1 VSQFGSFFGLLG
13 TDTINLSLPLR
24 YLPLSLGSWVLACC
38 DMVWSLFFDR
48 GFALAASRISPT
60 QQRLFSHYV
69 QDLPNGELS
78 WIGLR
83 PDRRAPVVEVDSVQ
97 TVTGL
102 GLEGDHRNGL
112 APGSGRQV
120 TLISEEYIGQIA
132 HFLSAEYEANR
143 IVLPSQLRR
152 NLVIKGM
159 NLSALRFQRFSIG
172 GAIFEAGDLCHPC
185 LAMERNLGKGGI
197 AAMIGHGGLC
207 LKVVQ
212 SGLISVGDTVCLDRP
227 QASLF

>member
-1 VSQFGSFFGLLG
+1 V
-13 TDTINLSLPLR
+13 
-24 YLPLSLGSWVLACC
+24 V
-38 DMVWSLFFDR
+38 
-48 GFALAASRISPT
+48 ASRISPT
-60 QQRLFSHYV
+60 QQRLFSHYIK
-69 QDLPNGELS
+69 DLPNGELC

-83 PDRRAPVVEVDSVQ
+83 PESRAPMVEVVSAQ
-97 TVTGL
+97 ALTGL
-102 GLEGDHRNGL
+102 GLEGDHRHGL

-120 TLISEEYIGQIA
+120 TLMSEEYIGQIA
-132 HFLSAEYEANR
+132 HFLSINESPNR

-159 NLSALRFQRFSIG
+159 NLEALRYQRFSIG

-212 SGLISVGDTVCLDRP
+212 SGRISVGDTVCLDRP

>member
-1 VSQFGSFFGLLG
+1 
-13 TDTINLSLPLR
+13 
-24 YLPLSLGSWVLACC
+24 
-38 DMVWSLFFDR
+38 M
-48 GFALAASRISPT
+48 AASRISPT
-60 QQRLFSHYV
+60 QQRLFSHYI
-69 QDLPNGELS
+69 QDLPNGELC

-83 PDRRAPVVEVDSVQ
+83 PESRAPMVEVASAQVLA
-97 TVTGL
+97 GL
-102 GLEGDHRNGL
+102 GLEGDHCHGL

-120 TLISEEYIGQIA
+120 TLISEEYIEQIA
-132 HFLSAEYEANR
+132 HFLSVKGPSTKDALTPDEANC
-143 IVLPSQLRR
+143 VVSPSQLRR

-159 NLSALRFQRFSIG
+159 NLAALQYQRFSIG

-212 SGLISVGDTVCLDRP
+212 SGRISVGDTVCLDRP

>member
-1 VSQFGSFFGLLG
+1 
-13 TDTINLSLPLR
+13 
-24 YLPLSLGSWVLACC
+24 
-38 DMVWSLFFDR
+38 M
-48 GFALAASRISPT
+48 AASRISPT
-60 QQRLFSHYV
+60 QQRLFSHYI
-69 QDLPNGELS
+69 QDLPNGELC

-83 PDRRAPVVEVDSVQ
+83 PERRAPMVEMVSAQ
-97 TVTGL
+97 ALAGL
-102 GLEGDHRNGL
+102 GLEGDHRHGL
-112 APGSGRQV
+112 APDSGRQV

-132 HFLSAEYEANR
+132 HFLSAGSSSANESLTQDKTRR
-143 IVLPSQLRR
+143 IVLPLQLRR

-159 NLSALRFQRFSIG
+159 NLEALRYQRFSIG

-212 SGLISVGDTVCLDRP
+212 SGRISVGDTVCLDRP
-227 QASLF
+227 QTSLF

>member
-1 VSQFGSFFGLLG
+1 
-13 TDTINLSLPLR
+13 
-24 YLPLSLGSWVLACC
+24 
-38 DMVWSLFFDR
+38 M
-48 GFALAASRISPT
+48 AASRISPT
-60 QQRLFSHYV
+60 QQRLFSHYI

-83 PDRRAPVVEVDSVQ
+83 PDSRAPVVEVESVQ
-97 TVTGL
+97 AIVGL
-102 GLEGDHRNGL
+102 GLEGDHRKGI
-112 APGSGRQV
+112 AAGSGRQV
-120 TLISEEYIGQIA
+120 TLISEEYIGQIS
-132 HFLSAEYEANR
+132 HFLSVKDAPMNDASAIGSADR
-143 IVLPSQLRR
+143 VVLPGQLRR
-152 NLVIKGM
+152 NLVIKGV
-159 NLSALRFQRFSIG
+159 NLAALRFQRFSIG

-212 SGLISVGDTVCLDRP
+212 SGRISIGDSVCLDRP